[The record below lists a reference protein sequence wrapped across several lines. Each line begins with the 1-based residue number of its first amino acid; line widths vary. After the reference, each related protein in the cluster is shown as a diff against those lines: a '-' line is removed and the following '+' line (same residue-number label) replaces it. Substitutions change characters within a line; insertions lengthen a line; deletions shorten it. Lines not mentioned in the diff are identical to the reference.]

1 MKYLTWW
8 ESAGRIKINL
18 CDSGSPTNRCIIEAE
33 LKYGCDG
40 TNWIVTSTL
49 NPAGRHVTIER
60 CDAKEKAK
68 EKMLAYVVARKFD
81 ENTIDLLQDVYFH
94 ELIPEVKAI
103 GNKLTGGEIC
113 EQSATNW

>member
-1 MKYLTWW
+1 MKYLAWW

-18 CDSGSPTNRCIIEAE
+18 VDSGSPTNRCIIEAE

-68 EKMLAYVVARKFD
+68 EKMLAYVLARKM
-81 ENTIDLLQDVYFH
+81 EGELAGVYFH